1 MIMYGND
8 KEYSTKPDTNGNRY
22 SVIFNPA
29 AKWFRRGVNISIH
42 KPDKYCSR
50 KKINEFVDLLIEE
63 GYIET
68 NRHKG

>member
-1 MIMYGND
+1 MGIYND
-8 KEYSTKPDTNGNRY
+8 KEYSTKPDINENRY
-22 SVIFNPA
+22 SVIFNPYTR
-29 AKWFRRGVNISIH
+29 WFRRGLNISTR

-68 NRHKG
+68 NRQKG